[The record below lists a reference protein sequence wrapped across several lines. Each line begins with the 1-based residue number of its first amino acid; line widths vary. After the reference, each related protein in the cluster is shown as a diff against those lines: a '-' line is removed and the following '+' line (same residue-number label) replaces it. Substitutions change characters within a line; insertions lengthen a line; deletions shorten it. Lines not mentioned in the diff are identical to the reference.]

1 MGEVISEAF
10 PRIKFK
16 ANRVSFP
23 DVKDS
28 STSWESPLVRE
39 ELQALGELTKYLE
52 DIGIIPILND
62 GLVAGN
68 CSMAFD
74 QSPLEGVGDSVLYV
88 SPSGKPKG
96 CLLRP
101 DDFIRVTNFNREDWS
116 VSFSSRSDDKE
127 PTSDTPLHYSGLID
141 WREHGFQNRP
151 CVSIHGHALATGSG
165 LEAAKDAGIPISDK
179 ETLFSTKADL
189 DALEKLFKEH
199 PFPGTSCYIRRGHG
213 FILLAKDI
221 RHATHYF
228 NTVLEPLIVASR
240 NTGSVGAS

>member
-1 MGEVISEAF
+1 MVEIISEAF

-16 ANRVSFP
+16 TNRVASS
-23 DVKDS
+23 DVDDT
-28 STSWESPLVRE
+28 STSPLVRE

-52 DIGIIPILND
+52 DIGIIPILDD

-68 CSMAFD
+68 CSMVF
-74 QSPLEGVGDSVLYV
+74 EGESGDLVLYV

-101 DDFIRVTNFNREDWS
+101 DDFVRVSSFNREDWS
-116 VSFSSRSDDKE
+116 VSFSSRSEGEK
-127 PTSDTPLHYSGLID
+127 PTSDTPLHYSALID
-141 WREHGFQNRP
+141 WDKHGFKDRP
-151 CVSIHGHALATGSG
+151 CVAIHAHALATGYG
-165 LEAAKDAGIPISDK
+165 LEAAKHAGIPISDK
-179 ETLFSTKADL
+179 ETLFSTREDL
-189 DALEKLFKEH
+189 DALEKLFREH
-199 PFPGTSCYIRRGHG
+199 PSASCYIRKGHG

-240 NTGSVGAS
+240 NVCPRAR

>member
-23 DVKDS
+23 DVEDS

-74 QSPLEGVGDSVLYV
+74 QSLREGDSVLYV

-101 DDFIRVTNFNREDWS
+101 DDFIRVTKFNREDWS
-116 VSFSSRSDDKE
+116 VSFSSRSDKE
-127 PTSDTPLHYSGLID
+127 PTSDTPLHYSALSC
-141 WREHGFQNRP
+141 WNEHGFQERP
-151 CVSIHGHALATGSG
+151 CVAIHGHALATGSG
-165 LEAAKDAGIPISDK
+165 LEAAKDAGIPISEK

-199 PFPGTSCYIRRGHG
+199 PFPKTSCYIRKGHG

-221 RHATHYF
+221 RHATYYF

-240 NTGSVGAS
+240 NTGSGGAS